1 MCVITSGYV
10 ATGPGSRDGK
20 IAIWRH
26 EEESDEDLG
35 FETFSNEEVNYA
47 ATEQEKSEAADNNNY
62 ILLSLRK

>member
-26 EEESDEDLG
+26 EEESSKDLG
-35 FETFSNEEVNYA
+35 FETFSNEEVDYA
-47 ATEQEKSEAADNNNY
+47 ATEQKKSEAADNH
-62 ILLSLRK
+62 IFLGLLK